1 MTSLGRALLLL
12 ITVLSSAAP
21 AMAQNIPPP
30 TQNVWVTANP
40 NSPIPVVPSGGSGGL
55 TVNLGFV
62 NGIPVLT
69 GAGATGTG
77 SERITVGQDTTTV
90 AGSASGTA
98 GTPSANVVSIQGVSG
113 GTALPVTTTP
123 VAITPVA
130 ASSSLES
137 SHILKGSGGNFFGVQ
152 VNTTSASEW
161 VMLFNA
167 TTAPSDGAVTP
178 VAWWQV
184 NASSTLSVSEMP
196 GLALSTGIVIV
207 CSTTGPFTKTASAL
221 CTFGAGIVQ

>member
-12 ITVLSSAAP
+12 ITVLSPAAP

-40 NSPIPVVPSGGSGGL
+40 NSPIPVVPSGG
-55 TVNLGFV
+55 N
-62 NGIPVLT
+62 
-69 GAGATGTG
+69 
-77 SERITVGQDTTTV
+77 
-90 AGSASGTA
+90 
-98 GTPSANVVSIQGVSG
+98 
-113 GTALPVTTTP
+113 VTTTP

-137 SHILKGSGGNFFGVQ
+137 NHILKASGGNFFGVQ

-167 TTAPSDGAVTP
+167 TTLPSNGAVTP

-184 NASSTLSVSEMP
+184 NASSTLSVSETP
-196 GLALSTGIVIV
+196 GLTFGTGVVIG
-207 CSTTGPFTKTASAL
+207 CSTTGPFTLTASAL